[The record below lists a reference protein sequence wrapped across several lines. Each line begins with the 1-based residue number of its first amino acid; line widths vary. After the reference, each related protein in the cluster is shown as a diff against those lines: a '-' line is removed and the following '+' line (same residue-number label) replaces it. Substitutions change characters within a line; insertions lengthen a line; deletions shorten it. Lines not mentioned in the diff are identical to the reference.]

1 MNFIDDESRHERF
14 VAEARLWDC
23 IKEQHKGDR
32 YDFIAPDGDNINS
45 PKRLLGS
52 KHSINFQQEERVKK
66 TVMVQVRFISPM
78 HCSMLVDNTGGAC
91 RIFALTKMIFNRI

>member
-14 VAEARLWDC
+14 VADARLWDC
-23 IKEQHKGDR
+23 IKEQQKGDR

-45 PKRLLGS
+45 PKRLLAS

-66 TVMVQVRFISPM
+66 KRYGSSSIHITDALFNVGGQYRR
-78 HCSMLVDNTGGAC
+78 SM
-91 RIFALTKMIFNRI
+91 

>member
-14 VAEARLWDC
+14 VADARLWDC
-23 IKEQHKGDR
+23 IKEQQKGDR

-66 TVMVQVRFISPM
+66 NRYGSSSIHITDALFNVGGQYRR
-78 HCSMLVDNTGGAC
+78 SM
-91 RIFALTKMIFNRI
+91 

>member
-1 MNFIDDESRHERF
+1 MSDLMNFIDDESRHERF

-23 IKEQHKGDR
+23 IKEQQKGDR

-66 TVMVQVRFISPM
+66 KPLWFKLDSYHRCTVQCWWTIPAEHVEYLR
-78 HCSMLVDNTGGAC
+78 
-91 RIFALTKMIFNRI
+91 